1 MERVIYSVQ
10 DINKY
15 IKNVLTTDENL
26 KFIYVKGEISNFKKA
41 MTGHLYFSLKDNES
55 IINVVMFNNYAS
67 KIIFEPKNGDEVIVL
82 ASVDAYVPR
91 GNYQLFV
98 YEMNLKGQ
106 GSILEEFEKL
116 KKKLASE
123 GLFDEDR
130 KRKINIYPHAIGIIT
145 AKGSAAIKD
154 LTYNILRRYPIAD
167 IYFFPSSVQGENA
180 PKELLEAFK
189 KSQEYPL
196 DTLIIG
202 RGGGASEDLS
212 AFNDE
217 ALVRAV
223 AASKMPVIAAVGH
236 EIDSTLIDYVADKR
250 ASTPTGAAE
259 LATIDQREIIQK
271 LDYFTSDMKS
281 TLQSKVSDMKED
293 IDYYK
298 DNLKNSLVNRLNNYR
313 TRLEGEVKRINALN
327 PKAVLNRGYSLL
339 QNDKGHVI
347 TSIKEVKENDVIITS
362 LQDGSI
368 TSVIK
373 EVKND
378 GREN

>member
-41 MTGHLYFSLKDNES
+41 VTGHLYFSLKDNES

-106 GSILEEFEKL
+106 GSILEELEKL

-339 QNDKGHVI
+339 QDDKGHVI
-347 TSIKEVKENDVIITS
+347 TSVKEVKENDVIITS

>member
-41 MTGHLYFSLKDNES
+41 VTGHLYFSLKDNES

-106 GSILEEFEKL
+106 GSILEELEKL

-123 GLFDEDR
+123 GLFDETR

>member
-41 MTGHLYFSLKDNES
+41 ATGHLYFSLKDNES

-82 ASVDAYVPR
+82 ASIDAYVPR

-106 GSILEEFEKL
+106 GSILEELEKL

-154 LTYNILRRYPIAD
+154 LTYNILRRYPLAD

-223 AASKMPVIAAVGH
+223 ATSKMPVIAAVGH

-271 LDYFTSDMKS
+271 LDYYLTDMKS
-281 TLQSKVSDMKED
+281 SLENKLSSMNED
-293 IDYYK
+293 IAFYK
-298 DNLKNSLVNRLNNYR
+298 EGLKNSLLNRLNNYR
-313 TRLEGEVKRINALN
+313 TRLEGEIKRINALN

-347 TSIKEVKENDVIITS
+347 TSIKEVKENEIIITS

-368 TSVIK
+368 KSIVK

>member
-41 MTGHLYFSLKDNES
+41 ATGHLYFSLKDNES

-82 ASVDAYVPR
+82 ASIDAYVPR

-106 GSILEEFEKL
+106 GSILEELEKL

-123 GLFDEDR
+123 GLFDEER

-154 LTYNILRRYPIAD
+154 LTYNILRRYPLAD

-223 AASKMPVIAAVGH
+223 ATSKMPVIAAVGH

-271 LDYFTSDMKS
+271 LDYYLTDMKS
-281 TLQSKVSDMKED
+281 SLENKLSSMNED
-293 IDYYK
+293 IAFYK
-298 DNLKNSLVNRLNNYR
+298 EGLKNSLLNRLNNYR
-313 TRLEGEVKRINALN
+313 TRLEGEIKRINALN

-347 TSIKEVKENDVIITS
+347 TSIKEVKENEIIITS
-362 LQDGSI
+362 LQDGNIKSI
-368 TSVIK
+368 VK

-378 GREN
+378 GR

>member
-41 MTGHLYFSLKDNES
+41 ATGHLYFSLKDNES

-82 ASVDAYVPR
+82 ASIDAYVPR

-106 GSILEEFEKL
+106 GSILEELEKL

-154 LTYNILRRYPIAD
+154 LTYNILRRYPLVN

-223 AASKMPVIAAVGH
+223 ATSKMPVIAAVGH

-271 LDYFTSDMKS
+271 LDYYLTDMKS
-281 TLQSKVSDMKED
+281 CLENKLSSMNEDVAFYKEG
-293 IDYYK
+293 
-298 DNLKNSLVNRLNNYR
+298 LKNSLLNRLNNYR
-313 TRLEGEVKRINALN
+313 TRLEGEIKRINALN

-347 TSIKEVKENDVIITS
+347 TSIKEVKENEIIITS

-368 TSVIK
+368 KSIVK

-378 GREN
+378 GR